1 MSDGSHL
8 IKCKEDTSEIIR
20 QDIVAIGQAIDSDD
34 GTKIKNVH
42 IQMDGRYTTYIPDF
56 GKSMYGYSN
65 VNGFAYEYMDKKSL
79 LHNLFIMRGRL
90 EGYIHIFPIV
100 EASRIKQG
108 INVNNVVPVTNTNKI
123 GINVSFKEVSQHIE
137 KMPGLTEKE
146 TDEIKDKIT
155 ELEKINNEEI
165 SKKKKWEKI
174 KPIVSFVL
182 DKGADVA
189 VPILSLVL
197 QMKLGL

>member
-8 IKCKEDTSEIIR
+8 IKCKEDTSEVIR

-34 GTKIKNVH
+34 ETKIKNVH

-65 VNGFAYEYMDKKSL
+65 DNGFAYEYMDNKSL

-123 GINVSFKEVSQHIE
+123 GINVSFKEVSQQIE

>member
-8 IKCKEDTSEIIR
+8 IKCKEDTSEVIR

-34 GTKIKNVH
+34 ETKIKNVH

-65 VNGFAYEYMDKKSL
+65 DNGFAYEYMDNKSL

-123 GINVSFKEVSQHIE
+123 GINVYFKEVSQQIE